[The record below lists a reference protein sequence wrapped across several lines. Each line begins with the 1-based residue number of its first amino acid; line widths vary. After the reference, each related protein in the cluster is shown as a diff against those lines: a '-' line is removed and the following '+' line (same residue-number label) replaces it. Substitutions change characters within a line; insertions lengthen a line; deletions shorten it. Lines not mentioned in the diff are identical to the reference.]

1 MTARLLREVVQTRHA
16 LQERIDSV
24 EVKIEAGRSEVIGH
38 LDEAYRR
45 FDGLERE
52 YQVTHASL
60 TRIEQAVA
68 EHGDR

>member
-1 MTARLLREVVQTRHA
+1 MMARLLREVVQTRHA

-45 FDGLERE
+45 FDRLETE
-52 YQVTHASL
+52 YQAIRSSL

-68 EHGDR
+68 EDGDR